1 MEEIHRQTL
10 KVLDP
15 RSIDEVLRAN
25 DLLSLVLEYDDVM
38 TNHQNVRILFL
49 VFKIL
54 NFVQV

>member
-38 TNHQNVRILFL
+38 TNHQNVRILLL